1 MQVEEQIAVLL
12 EAQSGRDQSPSSVPQ
27 PRVKGQDAKKLAH
40 EWWMERMNP
49 KKGWKAVLEENGERL
64 DAGVEAV
71 QR

>member
-1 MQVEEQIAVLL
+1 M
-12 EAQSGRDQSPSSVPQ
+12 
-27 PRVKGQDAKKLAH
+27 KGQEAKKLAH